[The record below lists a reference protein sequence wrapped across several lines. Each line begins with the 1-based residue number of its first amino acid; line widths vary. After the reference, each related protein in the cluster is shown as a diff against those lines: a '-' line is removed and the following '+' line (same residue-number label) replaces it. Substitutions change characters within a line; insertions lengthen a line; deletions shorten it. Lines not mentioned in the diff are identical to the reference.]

1 MTIKVEHMILTNHSI
16 IIWEIMSKSC

>member
-1 MTIKVEHMILTNHSI
+1 MTIKVEHMILTNHSL